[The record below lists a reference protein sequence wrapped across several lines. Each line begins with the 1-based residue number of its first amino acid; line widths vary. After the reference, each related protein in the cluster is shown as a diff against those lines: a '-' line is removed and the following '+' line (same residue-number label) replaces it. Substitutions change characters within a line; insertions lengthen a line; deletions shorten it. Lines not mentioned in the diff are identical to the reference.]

1 MTTTSDPIADFLT
14 RIRNAVSAGH
24 KTVDIPASKMKE
36 AMSNILLREGYL
48 RKVEKVGDAPKQ
60 VLRLTLKYGPDNES
74 VITGLERV
82 SKPGFRR
89 YVNAENLPRVLGGM
103 GIALLTTSSGVVT
116 DGEARKSHVGGEVLC
131 HIW

>member
-1 MTTTSDPIADFLT
+1 MNTTSDPIADFLT

-48 RKVEKVGDAPKQ
+48 RNVEKVGDAPKH

>member
-36 AMSNILLREGYL
+36 AMSTILLREGYL
-48 RKVEKVGDAPKQ
+48 RDVEKVGDAPKV

-103 GIALLTTSSGVVT
+103 GIALLTTSSGIVT

>member
-1 MTTTSDPIADFLT
+1 MTTSDPIADFLT

-48 RKVEKVGDAPKQ
+48 RDVQKVGEPPKQ

-82 SKPGFRR
+82 SRPGLRR
-89 YVNAENLPRVLGGM
+89 YVNADDLPRVLGGM

-116 DGEARKSHVGGEVLC
+116 DGEARKSRVGGEVLC